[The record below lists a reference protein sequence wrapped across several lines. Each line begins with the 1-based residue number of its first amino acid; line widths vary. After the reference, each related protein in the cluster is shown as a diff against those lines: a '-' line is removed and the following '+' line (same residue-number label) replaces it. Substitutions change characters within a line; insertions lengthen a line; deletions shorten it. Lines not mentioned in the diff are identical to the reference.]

1 MHFDITPTVKN
12 LLIANFGIFVLALIL
27 STQYGIDINNYFGL
41 HSYFSPEFKVYQF
54 VSYIFMHAFLQGG
67 QIYFWHILGN
77 MFALF
82 MFGPM
87 LERYWGAKRF
97 LFFYLFTG
105 IGAGLSYWAV
115 NAYEV
120 YQLQEAMLTYF
131 QNPGPDAFVHFL
143 SHHDQSHYRSLLEYI
158 DTFSED
164 PTNAFKIEETKQYVK
179 SVYNQSAGFSMV
191 GASGSVYGIL
201 MGFGLLFPNT
211 ILMLIFPP
219 IPVKAKYMVG
229 FYALMELYLQMQNNA
244 GDNVAHFAHL
254 SGMVFAYILV
264 RYWKNK
270 RDLFY

>member
-12 LLIANFGIFVLALIL
+12 LLIANFGIYVLAIL
-27 STQYGIDINNYFGL
+27 LNTQAHIDINELFGL
-41 HSYFSPEFKVYQF
+41 HSYFSDQFHVYQF
-54 VSYIFMHAFLQGG
+54 VSYIFMHAYMENG
-67 QIYFWHILGN
+67 QIYFFHIFGN

-120 YQLQEAMLTYF
+120 YQLQEAVSLYL
-131 QNPGPDAFVHFL
+131 QNPGPDEFVRFI
-143 SHHDQSHYRSLLEYI
+143 SNHDKSHYRSLVEYI
-158 DTFSED
+158 EAFSED
-164 PTNAFKIEETKQYVK
+164 PTSVSKIEETKQYAK
-179 SVYNQSAGFSMV
+179 TLFQNASNFSMV

-211 ILMLIFPP
+211 VLMLLFPP
-219 IPVKAKYMVG
+219 IPIKAKYIVG
-229 FYALMELYLQMQNNA
+229 FYALMELYLQMQQSE
-244 GDNVAHFAHL
+244 GDNIAHFAHL
-254 SGMVFAYILV
+254 AGMVFAYILV
-264 RYWKNK
+264 RYWRNK